1 MLLEDPSKIE
11 MIPRLLKLNSLRA
24 HLMLLVLLA
33 IAPSAVMTALN
44 GWHARLHSVKIAQEN
59 LQRLT
64 NLAAANEAQSI
75 ERGRQILRDLS
86 AIPDLLAGPALCT
99 ELLSNFLRKN
109 PNYANFGLIQ
119 LNGDVTCSAIASAGP
134 VNLADRAN
142 FQRAIK
148 ERRFIAGNH
157 VFGRVIQKHTINLTH
172 PVIDA
177 QGKVVAVVFVA
188 VNLSDLDKFV
198 DEIKLSPG
206 SLLVTADAQGTL
218 ISRRP
223 NPTLWYGKKVSP
235 DMRRAMA
242 LASAPPQVIVGEDRV
257 KRMHAFARVGTNDLS
272 DYTVSIGIPM
282 DYIVAAARR
291 DQLMALIS
299 LAATIALAVLATW
312 FVGDILIV
320 RRIRKLGQC
329 ANRIAAG
336 SLGSRTGIEYGT
348 EEIGQ
353 LANAL
358 DRMAEALQK
367 KEAAHQQ
374 AEERL
379 RSADK
384 RKDEFLAVLA
394 HELRNP
400 LAPISAGAAL
410 LKLSQGHNPTVLR
423 SADMISRQVDHL
435 SRLVD
440 DLLDVSRINE
450 GLVTLSPGPLDLKS
464 VVANALEQTN
474 PLIHAKR
481 HQLDVLLP
489 PERAQLHGDHQRLV
503 QVLANLLNNSAK
515 YTPERGY
522 IRLALTLTRDEAV
535 FTVADNGIGM
545 EPALVAR
552 VFELFAQGERTPDRS
567 KGGLGLGLA
576 LVKKLVELH
585 GGTAA
590 AHSDGAGKGSTFTI
604 RLPRIVACP
613 RLQA

>member
-1 MLLEDPSKIE
+1 
-11 MIPRLLKLNSLRA
+11 MIPRFLKLNSLRA
-24 HLMLLVLLA
+24 RLMLLVLLA
-33 IAPSAVMTALN
+33 LTPSAVMTVLN
-44 GWHARLHSVKIAQEN
+44 GWQARLHTVKVAQEN

-64 NLAAANEAQSI
+64 NLAAANEAQLI

-86 AIPDLLAGPALCT
+86 GIPDLLASQALCT
-99 ELLSNFLRKN
+99 ELLSGFLRKN

-119 LNGDVTCSAIASAGP
+119 LNGDVTCSAIELAGP
-134 VNLADRAN
+134 VNLADRPN

-157 VFGRVIQKHTINLTH
+157 VFGRVIQKHTINLTY

-206 SLLVTADAQGTL
+206 SLLLTADAQGTL

-223 NPTLWYGKKVSP
+223 NPTQWYGKKVSV
-235 DMRRAMA
+235 DMKRAMA
-242 LASAPPQVIVGEDRV
+242 SMGAPPQVIAGEDGV
-257 KRMHAFARVGTNDLS
+257 KRMHAFARVGSNDLS
-272 DYTVSIGIPM
+272 DYMVSIGIPM
-282 DYIVAAARR
+282 DDIVARARR
-291 DQLMALIS
+291 DQLMALIG
-299 LAATIALAVLATW
+299 LAATIALALIATW
-312 FVGDILIV
+312 FVGEILIV
-320 RRIRKLGQC
+320 RRVRTLGQT

-336 SLGSRTGIEYGT
+336 SLGSRTGMDYGT

-353 LANAL
+353 LAHAL

-379 RSADK
+379 RIADK

-400 LAPISAGAAL
+400 LAPISAGAEL
-410 LKLSQGHNPTVLR
+410 LKLSQGHNASVLR
-423 SADMISRQVDHL
+423 SAEMISRQVDHI

-440 DLLDVSRINE
+440 DLLDVSRVNE
-450 GLVTLSPGPLDLKS
+450 GLVTLSSGLLDLNS
-464 VVANALEQTN
+464 VVANALEQTQ

-481 HQLDVLLP
+481 HRLDVLLP
-489 PERAQLHGDHQRLV
+489 HEGAQLHGDHKRLV

-515 YTPERGY
+515 YTPEGGH
-522 IRLALTLTRDEAV
+522 IRLALELTGNEAV
-535 FTVADNGIGM
+535 LTVADNGIGM

-585 GGTAA
+585 GGTVAA
-590 AHSDGAGKGSTFTI
+590 QSHGAGKGSTFTI
-604 RLPRIVACP
+604 RLPRIVERP
-613 RLQA
+613 RLEA